1 MGARGRRD
9 VLRDG
14 TIAVAAAPVLA
25 HLSVSRSRTGE
36 RTDPRL
42 IGHRGCAAEFPEN
55 TLAALENASE
65 TVDAVEVDLRRA
77 ATGEVVVVHDAT
89 VDRVTDGTGAVADLT
104 AAELQSLSVLETDD
118 GVPLLEDV
126 FEVVPPTVDVV
137 LDLKVSGLVDDVL
150 ETADAYPHDVLLS
163 SFEPSIVRTASD
175 AGADAA
181 LILRESTI
189 ARLFRPIGST
199 IPIYPRQDID
209 GMVDRAT
216 SLDCVAIH
224 PRLELCLRTP
234 LVERAHDRG
243 LRVEPWTVDTVP
255 VGERLRSSGVDG
267 LITDVCTGL
276 A

>member
-25 HLSVSRSRTGE
+25 HLSLSRSRTGE

-42 IGHRGCAAEFPEN
+42 IGHRGCAAEYPEN
-55 TLAALENASE
+55 TLIALENAAE
-65 TVDAVEVDLRRA
+65 TVDAVEVDLRQA
-77 ATGEVVVVHDAT
+77 ATGDVVVVHDAT

-104 AAELQSLSVLETDD
+104 AAELQALSVLETDE

-126 FEVVPPTVDVV
+126 FEVVPAAVDVV

-150 ETADAYPHDVLLS
+150 ETAAAYPHDVLLS
-163 SFEPSIVRTASD
+163 SFEPSIVRSASD
-175 AGADAA
+175 AGADTA
-181 LILRESTI
+181 LILRESTL
-189 ARLFRPIGST
+189 AQLFRPIGSRV
-199 IPIYPRQDID
+199 PIYPRQDVD
-209 GMVDRAT
+209 GMVDRVA
-216 SLDCVAIH
+216 SLGCVAIH

-234 LVERAHDRG
+234 LVERAHERG
-243 LRVEPWTVDTVP
+243 LRVEPWTVDAVA

-276 A
+276 V